1 MDIVSRDDSS
11 ATLISVKGRIDAM
24 TSPEFEDYLSNL
36 LQQEKKNNLIINLG
50 ELEYISSAGLRVILS
65 VAKKVKANQGNLLF
79 CGLQGSAKEIFEMS
93 GFCSILQVLDTEEEA
108 LTKI

>member
-1 MDIVSRDDSS
+1 MKIVSRDDSS
-11 ATLISVKGRIDAM
+11 ATIISVKGRIDAM
-24 TSPEFEDYLSNL
+24 TSPDFENYLSNL
-36 LQQEKKNNLIINLG
+36 LKQEKNNLIINLG

-65 VAKKVKANQGNLLF
+65 VAKTVKANQGNLLF
-79 CGLQGSAKEIFEMS
+79 CGLQGSAKEIFEIS